1 MFALCVV
8 VAVATACGATA
19 GAVQATV
26 IVTSQVSATAEPMTV
41 TADPETVTAP
51 GTTEVRTTTRTM
63 VTTAPAT
70 TTAPPTTTASA
81 TTSSRT
87 TTSRTTVYDPAKD
100 IYLSKSIGSQ
110 ARLVSQDGVRQLQA
124 FTVNEIRPNFVC
136 TSPNPAEPGL
146 GRYLGV
152 RVSNEISVQYRPGI
166 DPTVIRMSRVSMKVT
181 SGGVTTDY
189 LDGAPDGCLRDQDRV
204 NPSTAPGTKSVGW
217 IVLDTKDIHGTLY
230 LDYPP
235 GHPGWKWDY

>member
-8 VAVATACGATA
+8 AASTACGTIT

-26 IVTSQVSATAEPMTV
+26 IVTSQVSATAEPKTV

-51 GTTEVRTTTRTM
+51 GTTVVRTTTRTM
-63 VTTAPAT
+63 VTST
-70 TTAPPTTTASA
+70 PPTTATSTTASSRTA
-81 TTSSRT
+81 SSRTTSSRT
-87 TTSRTTVYDPAKD
+87 TAYDPAKD

-124 FTVNEIRPNFVC
+124 FTVTEIRPNFVC
-136 TSPNPAEPGL
+136 PAPNPAEPQL

-152 RVSNEISVQYRPGI
+152 RVSNEISAQYRPGI
-166 DPTVIRMSRVSMKVT
+166 DPIVIRMSRVSMKVT

-189 LDGAPDGCLRDQDRV
+189 LDDAPDNCLRDQDRV
-204 NPSTAPGTKSVGW
+204 SPSTEPGTKSVGW